1 MGVRQAI
8 GTLGSSA
15 SRALSVA
22 LTALFA
28 ALYAG
33 LVASLPF
40 ISFQVFQVR
49 VADALL
55 PLAIPFGWPAILGFT
70 IGCFAGNFAGIMVGI
85 PASGV
90 LVDACGGAAAN
101 FLGCYLAHKLA
112 GSSTDKRRLLA
123 ATFVITAVLTA
134 IVGTYLPL
142 ILGLPIW
149 LGWAGIFLGSLV
161 AVNLLGYPLLL
172 AVLRLHLARLT
183 PSRGIP

>member
-1 MGVRQAI
+1 MRQAMSAF
-8 GTLGSSA
+8 GSSA
-15 SRALSVA
+15 RRALSVA

-33 LVASLPF
+33 LVVALPF

-70 IGCFAGNFAGIMVGI
+70 IGCFAGNLAGIMAGI
-85 PASGV
+85 PPSGV

-112 GSSTDKRRLLA
+112 GNSTDKRRLLA

-142 ILGLPIW
+142 ILGLGWAGIW

-172 AVLRLHLARLT
+172 AVLRLRLARLT
-183 PSRGIP
+183 PS